1 MSWRNASLADREWI
15 MALRQHLHLHCNTAA
30 GGKFWIAQI
39 HDDPPRV
46 TVNWGPTR
54 SQGQTKSY
62 SVNSLSEAFTFVS
75 RKKKEKLAKGYNE
88 VASSQP
94 REPTPPTPRKQSDQ
108 TIMKDLM
115 SGDTTKD
122 WFF

>member
-1 MSWRNASLADREWI
+1 
-15 MALRQHLHLHCNTAA
+15 MALRQHLHLQCSTTA

-62 SVNSLSEAFTFVS
+62 DVNSMSEAFTFVS
-75 RKKKEKLAKGYNE
+75 KKKKEKLAKGYHE
-88 VASSQP
+88 VASSP
-94 REPTPPTPRKQSDQ
+94 LREPVQPTPRKQTDK

-115 SGDTTKD
+115 SGADTKD